1 MADQP
6 LKVGDPAP
14 EFALQDTKGN
24 PVSLAS
30 LADKP
35 FVLFFYPRDNTPGC
49 TTEACSF
56 RDNYSRFVEAGF
68 AVLGAS
74 TDNIRS
80 HQKFSEKFSLPF
92 PLLADVES
100 TLAKA
105 FGIWGEKK
113 FMGRTSMGVKR
124 STFVVDGE
132 ARITH
137 VFTKV
142 KPETHVAELLK
153 ALELVC

>member
-1 MADQP
+1 VADQP
-6 LKVGDPAP
+6 LNVGDPVP
-14 EFALQDTKGN
+14 DFALQDTNGN
-24 PVSLAS
+24 AVSPAS
-30 LADKP
+30 LAGKP

-56 RDNYSRFVEAGF
+56 RDDYSRFVEAGI

-80 HQKFSEKFSLPF
+80 HQKFTEKFSLPF
-92 PLLADVES
+92 PLLADVEG

-124 STFVVDGE
+124 STFVIDGE
-132 ARITH
+132 AKISH

-142 KPETHVAELLK
+142 KPDTHVAEVLK
-153 ALELVC
+153 ALGLV

>member
-1 MADQP
+1 VADQP
-6 LKVGDPAP
+6 LNVGDPAP
-14 EFALQDTKGN
+14 DFALQDTNGN
-24 PVSLAS
+24 AVSLAS
-30 LADKP
+30 LAGKS

-56 RDNYSRFVEAGF
+56 RDDYSRFVEAGI

-80 HQKFSEKFSLPF
+80 HQKFTEKFSLPF
-92 PLLADVES
+92 PLLADVEGS
-100 TLAKA
+100 LAKA

-124 STFVVDGE
+124 STFVVDDE
-132 ARITH
+132 ATISH

-142 KPETHVAELLK
+142 KPDTHVAEVLK
-153 ALELVC
+153 ALGLV

>member
-1 MADQP
+1 VADQP
-6 LKVGDPAP
+6 LNVGDPAP
-14 EFALQDTKGN
+14 DFALQDTNGDT
-24 PVSLAS
+24 VSLAS
-30 LADKP
+30 LAGKP

-56 RDNYSRFVEAGF
+56 RDDYSRFVEVGI

-80 HQKFSEKFSLPF
+80 HQKFTEKFSLPF
-92 PLLADVES
+92 PLLADVEGN
-100 TLAKA
+100 LAKA

-132 ARITH
+132 AKISH

-142 KPETHVAELLK
+142 KPDTHVAEVLK
-153 ALELVC
+153 ALGRV

>member
-6 LKVGDPAP
+6 LNVGDPAP
-14 EFALQDTKGN
+14 DFALQDTNGN
-24 PVSLAS
+24 AVSLAS
-30 LADKP
+30 LAGKS

-56 RDNYSRFVEAGF
+56 RDDYSRFVEAGI

-80 HQKFSEKFSLPF
+80 HQKFTEKFSLPF
-92 PLLADVES
+92 PLLADVEGS
-100 TLAKA
+100 LAKA

-132 ARITH
+132 AKISH

-142 KPETHVAELLK
+142 KPDTHVAEVLK
-153 ALELVC
+153 ALGLV

>member
-1 MADQP
+1 VADQP
-6 LKVGDPAP
+6 LNVGDPAP
-14 EFALQDTKGN
+14 DFALQDTNGN
-24 PVSLAS
+24 AVSLAS
-30 LADKP
+30 LAGKS

-56 RDNYSRFVEAGF
+56 RDDYSRFVEAGI

-80 HQKFSEKFSLPF
+80 HQKFTEKFSLPF
-92 PLLADVES
+92 PLLADVEGS
-100 TLAKA
+100 LAKA

-132 ARITH
+132 AKISH

-142 KPETHVAELLK
+142 KPDTHVAEVLK
-153 ALELVC
+153 ALGLV